1 MKRIAMLALVVTVA
15 SCAEGNAPDGG
26 VVDDGGGNTSTYSVT
41 GSVTG
46 PGQANAALTLQGTG
60 TPRTTTSSA
69 SGGFQFLAVPAGD
82 YTLTVTQKGYVY
94 TPPTQA
100 VKVASANVKAADISS
115 AAEQTGS
122 AVSGTVS
129 GDVKAKVL
137 LTLTQNGATVG
148 TTFSSDV
155 GAYRLDGVADGTYTL
170 TPSLAGYTFTPA
182 SQPVTVAGKAI
193 TAQEFVAKAVPNA
206 VSGTIS
212 GDVKLGVTLKLTG
225 NGKEL
230 TATTDAAGVYSI
242 ADATDGTYTL
252 TPSLAGYTFI
262 PASKPVTVA
271 GKAVTAQDFVAT
283 GVPYTVGGTVSGD
296 VKQGVTLTL
305 VGNGKKLEAT
315 TDSNGVFSVANA
327 TAGTYTLT
335 PSLAGYAFTPAS
347 RTVPV
352 AGANVTGQGFT
363 STAVPNAVSGAI
375 SGDVK
380 QGVTLKLAGN
390 GKELTATTDATGTF
404 TVANATTGT
413 YTLTPSL
420 AGYTFTPASL
430 TVTVVGTAVGG
441 QNFTS
446 KAVPYA
452 VSGAVSGDVKAGV
465 TLTLAGNG
473 LSLTATTDAT
483 GAFSVANATVGSYT
497 LTPSRAGYTFTPASK
512 PVTVVGANV
521 TGQDFTSAALKYAVG
536 GTVSGEAP
544 AGVRL
549 TLSRSGA
556 TDLTTLTAT
565 GGAFR
570 IDGAVDGV
578 YTLTPSLAG
587 YSFTPAS
594 TTVTVAGAAVTG
606 QAFTSKAV
614 TYAVSG
620 TVSGD
625 IKAGV
630 TFTLVGNGKSLS
642 GTTDAT
648 GAFSIAGATNGTY
661 TLTPSLA
668 GYTFTP
674 ASQSVTVSGAA
685 VAGQSFVSKAVASA
699 ATYAVS
705 GTVSGD
711 IKAGVA
717 FTLDGNGKSLPGTTD
732 ATGAFS
738 IAGVADGTYMLTPS
752 LAGYAFFPA
761 TRTVTVAGA
770 AVTGQDFGG
779 VTLGW
784 KARSP
789 SGAAAKWRSI
799 ASSSDG
805 KYLAAVVDGGH
816 VYTSSDYGVT
826 WKDRSSGSIA
836 GNMRWWSITLSS
848 DGKLLAAVVYGGH
861 VYTSIDYGETWQDK
875 SIGNASGNRNWASI
889 AMSSDGKLLAAI
901 AVGDQIYMSGDFGS
915 NWQGKKINS
924 STYASGFKAIA
935 MSGDGL
941 YFTVVAGHVYVS
953 SNSGG
958 DWEDKSSGSISG
970 QRFWNGTAIS
980 RSGQYRLLVGDLT
993 DIFISNNFGVSWD
1006 VTGPT
1011 ALIGTDR
1018 KWMGASISN
1027 NGEFIAV
1034 ADNGGRVYMSNDFG
1048 AAWNEK
1054 SSGAAAGD
1062 LDWQSLAISDD
1073 GRFLAGIVNNG
1084 LVYTYALP

>member
-26 VVDDGGGNTSTYSVT
+26 VVDDGGGNSATYSVT

-60 TPRTTTSSA
+60 TPRTTTSNA

-193 TAQEFVAKAVPNA
+193 TAQEFVAKAMPNA
-206 VSGTIS
+206 VSGTVS
-212 GDVKLGVTLKLTG
+212 GDVKLGVTLKLVG

-252 TPSLAGYTFI
+252 TPSLAGYTFT

-271 GKAVTAQDFVAT
+271 GKAVPAQDFVAT
-283 GVPYTVGGTVSGD
+283 GVPYTVGGTVGGD

-352 AGANVTGQGFT
+352 TGANVTGQVFT
-363 STAVPNAVSGAI
+363 STAVPNAVSGVV

-430 TVTVVGTAVGG
+430 TVTVVGAAVGG

-512 PVTVVGANV
+512 PVTVVGASV

-606 QAFTSKAV
+606 QAFTSKAL

-625 IKAGV
+625 VKAGV
-630 TFTLVGNGKSLS
+630 IFTLVGNGKSLS
-642 GTTDAT
+642 GTTDGT
-648 GAFSIAGATNGTY
+648 GAFSIAGATNGAY
-661 TLTPSLA
+661 TLTPSLT
-668 GYTFTP
+668 GYTFSP
-674 ASQSVTVSGAA
+674 ASTTVTVSGAA
-685 VAGQSFVSKAVASA
+685 VAGQSFVSKTVASA
-699 ATYAVS
+699 ATNAVS

-738 IAGVADGTYMLTPS
+738 IAGVADGTYTLKPT
-752 LAGYAFFPA
+752 LAGYAFMPA

-789 SGAAAKWRSI
+789 TGSNELWRSI
-799 ASSSDG
+799 ASSSNGKYLAVVAIGSSPHASSDYGATWRAASSTGSNIWSSVSISGDG
-805 KYLAAVVDGGH
+805 KYLAASRVPGSL
-816 VYTSSDYGVT
+816 YTSDNYGST
-826 WKDRSSGSIA
+826 LQERKSGVLTNSQYW
-836 GNMRWWSITLSS
+836 N
-848 DGKLLAAVVYGGH
+848 
-861 VYTSIDYGETWQDK
+861 
-875 SIGNASGNRNWASI
+875 SI
-889 AMSSDGKLLAAI
+889 AMSKDGKCLV
-901 AVGDQIYMSGDFGS
+901 AVAGSDYIYMSCDSGA
-915 NWQGKKINS
+915 NWEIRNS
-924 STYASGFKAIA
+924 GVLANA
-935 MSGDGL
+935 MSWRSAAISADGS
-941 YFTVVAGHVYVS
+941 FVAAVVNNGHVYIS
-953 SNSGG
+953 SNSGVT
-958 DWEDKSSGSISG
+958 WEDKSSGVIVGNRQWTSIAMSADG
-970 QRFWNGTAIS
+970 RYLAAVENQGGLYTSDDHGANWKMRSSSIFASTIPWIS
-980 RSGQYRLLVGDLT
+980 IAMSADGK
-993 DIFISNNFGVSWD
+993 II
-1006 VTGPT
+1006 
-1011 ALIGTDR
+1011 A
-1018 KWMGASISN
+1018 
-1027 NGEFIAV
+1027 AV
-1034 ADNGGRVYMSNDFG
+1034 ADGGRVYTSGDHGVNWED
-1048 AAWNEK
+1048 K

-1062 LDWQSLAISDD
+1062 LSWQSVSLSDD
-1073 GRFLAGIVNNG
+1073 GRLLTAVVNRG
-1084 LVYTYALP
+1084 FVFTYASP

>member
-1 MKRIAMLALVVTVA
+1 M
-15 SCAEGNAPDGG
+15 P
-26 VVDDGGGNTSTYSVT
+26 Y
-41 GSVTG
+41 
-46 PGQANAALTLQGTG
+46 
-60 TPRTTTSSA
+60 
-69 SGGFQFLAVPAGD
+69 AVG
-82 YTLTVTQKGYVY
+82 
-94 TPPTQA
+94 
-100 VKVASANVKAADISS
+100 
-115 AAEQTGS
+115 
-122 AVSGTVS
+122 
-129 GDVKAKVL
+129 
-137 LTLTQNGATVG
+137 
-148 TTFSSDV
+148 
-155 GAYRLDGVADGTYTL
+155 
-170 TPSLAGYTFTPA
+170 
-182 SQPVTVAGKAI
+182 
-193 TAQEFVAKAVPNA
+193 
-206 VSGTIS
+206 GTIS

-252 TPSLAGYTFI
+252 TPSFAGYTFA
-262 PASKPVTVA
+262 PQSRPVTVA

-283 GVPYTVGGTVSGD
+283 GVPYTVGGTIGGD

-305 VGNGKKLEAT
+305 VGNGKKLETT

-347 RTVPV
+347 RTVSV
-352 AGANVTGQGFT
+352 TGANVTGQVFT
-363 STAVPNAVSGAI
+363 STAVPNAVSGVV

-420 AGYTFTPASL
+420 AGYTFTPATR
-430 TVTVVGTAVGG
+430 TVTMVGAAVGG
-441 QNFTS
+441 QDFTS

-465 TLTLAGNG
+465 TLTLSGNG

-483 GAFSVANATVGSYT
+483 GAFSVANATVGTYT
-497 LTPSRAGYTFTPASK
+497 LTPSRAGYTFSPASK

-606 QAFTSKAV
+606 QAFTSKAL

-625 IKAGV
+625 VKAGV
-630 TFTLVGNGKSLS
+630 TVTLVGNGKSLS
-642 GTTDAT
+642 GTTDAA

-661 TLTPSLA
+661 TLTPSLT

-674 ASQSVTVSGAA
+674 ASTTVTVSGAA

-738 IAGVADGTYMLTPS
+738 IAGVADGAYTLKPT
-752 LAGYAFFPA
+752 LAGYSFMPA

-779 VTLGW
+779 VTVGW
-784 KARSP
+784 KVRSP
-789 SGAAAKWRSI
+789 PG
-799 ASSSDG
+799 SSDRWAGVVTRSNG
-805 KYLAAVVDGGH
+805 KYLAAVAISDNL
-816 VYTSSDYGVT
+816 YTSSDYGAT
-826 WKDRSSGSIA
+826 WSVNSSLGAKDWYYVSMSNDGQYLALSLSYSTYMYLSDDYGATLKEKNTGIMATKRLWLNIA
-836 GNMRWWSITLSS
+836 MSR
-848 DGKLLAAVVYGGH
+848 DGRLLATVAYNGH
-861 VYTSIDYGETWQDK
+861 VYTSDDFGATWQDK
-875 SIGNASGNRNWASI
+875 SSGDIAGNLQWRSIAMSDDGTRLAAVVNGGFLYMSNNSGLTWKSMSSGNIAGSKGWRAIAMSSNGEVLAAVDGASMYI
-889 AMSSDGKLLAAI
+889 SRDSGATWENKSSGDIAGVIPWSSVAMSSDGKFIAA
-901 AVGDQIYMSGDFGS
+901 AANRGS
-915 NWQGKKINS
+915 
-924 STYASGFKAIA
+924 
-935 MSGDGL
+935 
-941 YFTVVAGHVYVS
+941 VYVS
-953 SNSGG
+953 ENYG
-958 DWEDKSSGSISG
+958 DAWQNKSSG
-970 QRFWNGTAIS
+970 
-980 RSGQYRLLVGDLT
+980 V
-993 DIFISNNFGVSWD
+993 
-1006 VTGPT
+1006 
-1011 ALIGTDR
+1011 
-1018 KWMGASISN
+1018 
-1027 NGEFIAV
+1027 
-1034 ADNGGRVYMSNDFG
+1034 
-1048 AAWNEK
+1048 
-1054 SSGAAAGD
+1054 AAGN
-1062 LDWQSLAISDD
+1062 LQWNSVTISDD
-1073 GRFLAGIVNNG
+1073 GRFLAAAAYANN
-1084 LVYTYALP
+1084 LYTFASP

>member
-1 MKRIAMLALVVTVA
+1 MKRIAMLALVVMAA

-26 VVDDGGGNTSTYSVT
+26 VADDGGGNTSTYSVT

-60 TPRTTTSSA
+60 TPRTTTSNA

-82 YTLTVTQKGYVY
+82 YTLTVTQNGYVY

-100 VKVASANVKAADISS
+100 VKVVSADVKAADISS

-129 GDVKAKVL
+129 GDVKAKAL
-137 LTLTQNGATVG
+137 LTLTQNGKTVG

-206 VSGTIS
+206 VSGTVS

-242 ADATDGTYTL
+242 ADVTDGTYTL
-252 TPSLAGYTFI
+252 TPSLAGYTFT

-271 GKAVTAQDFVAT
+271 GKAVPAQDFVAT
-283 GVPYTVGGTVSGD
+283 GVPYTVGGTIGGD

-335 PSLAGYAFTPAS
+335 PSLAGYAFTPAT

-352 AGANVTGQGFT
+352 TGANVTGQVFT
-363 STAVPNAVSGAI
+363 STAVPNAVSGVV

-497 LTPSRAGYTFTPASK
+497 LTPSLAGYTFSPASK

-606 QAFTSKAV
+606 QAFTSKAL

-625 IKAGV
+625 VKVGV

-642 GTTDAT
+642 GTTDAA

-661 TLTPSLA
+661 TLTPSLT

-711 IKAGVA
+711 IKVGVA

-738 IAGVADGTYMLTPS
+738 IAGVVDGTYTLKPT
-752 LAGYAFFPA
+752 LAGYAFMPA

-779 VTLGW
+779 VTVGW
-784 KARSP
+784 KVRSP
-789 SGAAAKWRSI
+789 PG
-799 ASSSDG
+799 SSDRWSGVVTRSNG
-805 KYLAAVVDGGH
+805 KYLAAVAAYDNL
-816 VYTSSDYGVT
+816 YTSSDYGAT
-826 WKDRSSGSIA
+826 WSVNSSLGAKDWYYVSMSNDGQYLALSLSYSTYMYLSDDYGATLKEKNTGIMATKRLWLNIA
-836 GNMRWWSITLSS
+836 MSR
-848 DGKLLAAVVYGGH
+848 DGRLLAAVANNGH
-861 VYTSIDYGETWQDK
+861 AYTSDDFGATWQDK
-875 SIGNASGNRNWASI
+875 SSGDIAGNLQWRSIAMSDDGTRLAAVVNGGFLYMSNNSGLTWKSMSSGNIAGSKGWRAIAMSSNGEVLAAVDGTSMYISRDSGATWENKSSGNIAGFIPWSSV
-889 AMSSDGKLLAAI
+889 AMSSDGKFIAA
-901 AVGDQIYMSGDFGS
+901 AANRGS
-915 NWQGKKINS
+915 
-924 STYASGFKAIA
+924 
-935 MSGDGL
+935 
-941 YFTVVAGHVYVS
+941 VYVS
-953 SNSGG
+953 ENFG
-958 DWEDKSSGSISG
+958 DAWQNKSSG
-970 QRFWNGTAIS
+970 
-980 RSGQYRLLVGDLT
+980 V
-993 DIFISNNFGVSWD
+993 
-1006 VTGPT
+1006 
-1011 ALIGTDR
+1011 
-1018 KWMGASISN
+1018 
-1027 NGEFIAV
+1027 
-1034 ADNGGRVYMSNDFG
+1034 
-1048 AAWNEK
+1048 
-1054 SSGAAAGD
+1054 AAGN
-1062 LDWQSLAISDD
+1062 LQWNSVTISDD
-1073 GRFLAGIVNNG
+1073 GRFLAAAAYANN
-1084 LVYTYALP
+1084 LYTFASP

>member
-1 MKRIAMLALVVTVA
+1 MKRIAMLALVVMAA

-60 TPRTTTSSA
+60 TPRTTTSNA

-82 YTLTVTQKGYVY
+82 YTLTVTQKGFVY

-100 VKVASANVKAADISS
+100 VKVVSANVKAADISS

-137 LTLTQNGATVG
+137 LTLTQNGKTVG

-206 VSGTIS
+206 VSGTVS

-230 TATTDAAGVYSI
+230 TATTDATGVYSI
-242 ADATDGTYTL
+242 ADATDGAYTL
-252 TPSLAGYTFI
+252 TPSLAGYTFA
-262 PASKPVTVA
+262 PQSRPVTVA
-271 GKAVTAQDFVAT
+271 GKAVPAQDFVAT
-283 GVPYTVGGTVSGD
+283 GVPYTVGGTVGGD

-352 AGANVTGQGFT
+352 TGANVTGQGFT
-363 STAVPNAVSGAI
+363 STAVPNAVSGVV

-420 AGYTFTPASL
+420 AGYTFIPASL
-430 TVTVVGTAVGG
+430 TVTVVGAAVGG

-483 GAFSVANATVGSYT
+483 GAFSVANATVGAYT

-512 PVTVVGANV
+512 PVTVVGASV

-606 QAFTSKAV
+606 QAFTSKAL

-625 IKAGV
+625 VKVGV
-630 TFTLVGNGKSLS
+630 TVTLVGNGKSLS
-642 GTTDAT
+642 GTTDAA

-661 TLTPSLA
+661 TLTPSLT

-738 IAGVADGTYMLTPS
+738 IAGVADGTYTLKPT
-752 LAGYAFFPA
+752 LAGYAFMPA

-779 VTLGW
+779 VTVGW
-784 KARSP
+784 KVRSPPGSSDRWTGVVARSN
-789 SGAAAKWRSI
+789 
-799 ASSSDG
+799 G
-805 KYLAAVVDGGH
+805 KYLAAVATYDNLYTSSDYGATWSVNSSLGNKYWQFVNMSDDGKYLALSIDSSEFMYLSDNYGATLEQKDTGILATQRIWQNIAMSRDGRLLATVARPGH
-816 VYTSSDYGVT
+816 VYTSSGF
-826 WKDRSSGSIA
+826 GA
-836 GNMRWWSITLSS
+836 
-848 DGKLLAAVVYGGH
+848 
-861 VYTSIDYGETWQDK
+861 TWQDK
-875 SIGNASGNRNWASI
+875 SSGDIAGNLQWRSIAMSDDGTRLAAVVRGGFLYMSINSGDTWQSVSSEDIAGAKPWKAIAMSSNGKVLAAVAESTMYISRDFGATWENKSSGNIAGFIPWSSV
-889 AMSSDGKLLAAI
+889 AMSSDGKFIAA
-901 AVGDQIYMSGDFGS
+901 AADTGS
-915 NWQGKKINS
+915 
-924 STYASGFKAIA
+924 
-935 MSGDGL
+935 
-941 YFTVVAGHVYVS
+941 VYVS
-953 SNSGG
+953 ENSG
-958 DWEDKSSGSISG
+958 DTWQNKSSG
-970 QRFWNGTAIS
+970 
-980 RSGQYRLLVGDLT
+980 V
-993 DIFISNNFGVSWD
+993 
-1006 VTGPT
+1006 
-1011 ALIGTDR
+1011 
-1018 KWMGASISN
+1018 
-1027 NGEFIAV
+1027 
-1034 ADNGGRVYMSNDFG
+1034 
-1048 AAWNEK
+1048 
-1054 SSGAAAGD
+1054 AAGN
-1062 LDWQSLAISDD
+1062 LQWRSVTISDD
-1073 GRFLAGIVNNG
+1073 GRFLAATAHNNN
-1084 LVYTYALP
+1084 LYTFASP